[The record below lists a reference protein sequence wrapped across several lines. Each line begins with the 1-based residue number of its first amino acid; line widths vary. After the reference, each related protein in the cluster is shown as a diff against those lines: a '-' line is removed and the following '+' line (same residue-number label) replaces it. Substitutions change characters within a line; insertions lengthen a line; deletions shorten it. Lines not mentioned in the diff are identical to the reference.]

1 MTDDGDVRPLKDPL
15 WGLILELGMGGGGM
29 TWSRSPT
36 RTASSDTLSAGDG
49 VSIAAGLMVTPLW
62 VGDGVGIGGSA
73 TIGYKYWS
81 VGASNGNV
89 SIGRA
94 PMTLALHVLPRL
106 SPHWFL
112 FARGGIDKEV
122 GVSVSSSGVA
132 SGFDASPEA
141 SLGGF
146 GEGGFYKI
154 FDSPDQNGALSVTGR
169 YTVMSYSANGVT
181 VDASSFMLF
190 MGLYYNP

>member
-1 MTDDGDVRPLKDPL
+1 PS
-15 WGLILELGMGGGGM
+15 WGLILEFGMGGGGDDLVKV
-29 TWSRSPT
+29 TYT
-36 RTASSDTLSAGDG
+36 NGSSDTLSAGDG
-49 VSIAAGLMVTPLW
+49 VSIAAGVMVTPLW
-62 VGDGVGIGGSA
+62 VGDGLGIGGSA

-81 VGASNGNV
+81 VGASNGDV
-89 SIGRA
+89 SIGRM

-106 SPHWFL
+106 SPRWFL

-132 SGFDASPEA
+132 SGLNASPEA
-141 SLGGF
+141 GLGGF
-146 GEGGFYKI
+146 GEGGFYRI
-154 FDSPDQNGALSVTGR
+154 FDSPEQNGALSFTGR
-169 YTVMSYSANGVT
+169 YTAMSYSANGVS